1 MLIHDNS
8 EYAHSSDKA
17 IDILFYVFLIL
28 FSTAL
33 ILAFGISAWIFYQL
47 DVFVYAKCSMSKYRS
62 RVRLGYTVLPV
73 PIVKLIP
80 IGICVLIGK
89 IKYGSKIHTLGDD
102 GFNRKREGLIFKIYV
117 KLMFIGP
124 GEFKAST
131 RYMHAY
137 AKLHRYYLS
146 NGFHEI
152 LMKDRCVEALDD
164 GMPIIDAA
172 KILQQLV
179 GNDTN
184 FAHAFVNSL
193 LQIPCWKNSY
203 NGAEKNIC
211 EIAKIF
217 GITKEAYYSLV
228 CTNLKA
234 LLKSDKEFR
243 SRKDQFYK
251 ELTELWEAQKRSSA
265 NESYRSYSNYSNY
278 NNSEEEQANSSN
290 NYSSYSN
297 PDSDLEEYYKI
308 LGCNK
313 NSSFEEIKAAYKA
326 LVKQTHPDKLPKD
339 APEWVKQSAAERF
352 SMIQNAYEKIMQAK
366 KST

>member
-8 EYAHSSDKA
+8 EYANGSDKV
-17 IDILFYVFLIL
+17 IDILFHVFLFL
-28 FSTAL
+28 FSAAL
-33 ILAFGISAWIFYQL
+33 IFAFGISAWIFYLL
-47 DVFVYAKCSMSKYRS
+47 DSFVYAKCSMSKYRS
-62 RVRLGYTVLPV
+62 LARLGYTVLPV

-102 GFNRKREGLIFKIYV
+102 GFNRKPEGLIFKIYV
-117 KLMFIGP
+117 KLMFIGT

-131 RYMHAY
+131 RYMYAY
-137 AKLHRYYLS
+137 AKLHRYYIS

-164 GMPIIDAA
+164 GMPLIEAA

-179 GNDTN
+179 GNDAN
-184 FAHAFVNSL
+184 FALTFVNSL

-203 NGAEKNIC
+203 NGAEKSIC

-217 GITKEAYYSLV
+217 GITKGDYYSLV
-228 CTNLKA
+228 CMNIKA
-234 LLKSDKEFR
+234 LFKSDKEFR

-278 NNSEEEQANSSN
+278 NNSEEQANSSN
-290 NYSSYSN
+290 SYSSYSN
-297 PDSDLEEYYKI
+297 PDSDLDEYYKI

-313 NSSFEEIKAAYKA
+313 DSSIEEIKAAYKT

-352 SMIQNAYEKIMQAK
+352 SMIQNAYEEIMQAR